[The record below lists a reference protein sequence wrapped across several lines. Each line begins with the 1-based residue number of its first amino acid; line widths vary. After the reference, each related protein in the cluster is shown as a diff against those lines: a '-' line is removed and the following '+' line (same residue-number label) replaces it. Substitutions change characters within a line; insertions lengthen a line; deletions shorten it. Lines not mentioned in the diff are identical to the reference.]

1 VSLCSLHVGRRLFL
15 FLRTVVILEDRKY
28 FSQER
33 AKGERMGSYNVL
45 TLDCPHC
52 GKKQFL
58 QSKAGDCSLGGNN
71 EETLYP

>member
-1 VSLCSLHVGRRLFL
+1 
-15 FLRTVVILEDRKY
+15 
-28 FSQER
+28 
-33 AKGERMGSYNVL
+33 MGSYNVL